1 MPQLKNIFVRGKMN
15 QDLDERLVPKGEYR
29 EGQNILITN
38 SEDSDVGAI
47 ENALGNKLAYD
58 VAESWRSDFNNKN
71 AEVIGAYVDVSNNR
85 IFWFVTTFSGLTG
98 KSIINMDRASVANGD
113 ICKIIMKEGSNAP
126 VVLVNGP
133 FLNFSKNHLITGIN
147 SIDNYLFFTDNY
159 NQPRGIDVDLA
170 KENPSYYNCEEKISV
185 AKVAP
190 YQAPFLTNTSGAGDG
205 TTLLT
210 TNPSDPNGIKSDYLK
225 DRFVRFGYRYKYED
239 NQYSIISPFTQV
251 VFKPL
256 NNGSLAYNANQT
268 NSTTNEAKVS
278 TSVRTVAEKTI
289 VDIMENAYDKITMRI
304 PLPNVDEFATSDPG
318 TTYSNDLKLKSI
330 EIVLKESDGISIKIV
345 DVINIAEKQLETSS
359 PFKSY
364 SITPVSGTT
373 YYRQTIDYIY
383 KSEKPFKTLPER
395 QTIRVSDKIPVRSK
409 SQELVSNRL
418 IYGNL
423 TLGYDLPTDED
434 GRKGINFLLNSQVKG
449 ANETNATTG
458 LLQYNKNAYKYHNI
472 KQRRTYQAGVVLS
485 DRFGRQSPVILSTNT
500 DSELTDTHTVDAV
513 NTNFHEHGPNNSY
526 SWSQSEAGVVGKAL
540 NIEFKD
546 TRLVEAVK
554 AYATDNPNGWFSWKL
569 VVKQTEQDYYNV
581 YGFSPGNS
589 WSTEGTTSTTLSGDV
604 QIISGSIDTTT
615 KGKSWFT
622 LYGDNINKIPRS
634 LNKDTDINR
643 EGVTSSDVKLF
654 PKVVGDAGAISEKSK
669 NVGDIRQEY
678 IDVLSIGSAI
688 DQGLA
693 SQANIKNYFESRL
706 RPYGFLF
713 NSNSNPQVAE
723 LPNLFTELAAPS
735 SAQNVSINPSN
746 SGTFPFGY
754 PHVNNSN
761 LTVFETKPFESK
773 IDIFYET
780 STSGLVND
788 LNLLM
793 NNTTGA
799 PSDIRIDGNTSD
811 SFFESAASGTTIGV
825 LSATPSG
832 GQTIST
838 FQILGISNGTNQN
851 GRFTAVL
858 DSGTWYLKTN
868 DTFLFKNN
876 SEDVF
881 VVTVKAIQG
890 NGTYVTQDITINLT
904 NTAPS
909 ATSVSATVAS
919 TTSNGTFIVYVPA
932 VNGSART
939 TNNDNKSGLS
949 GALSQGLGGN
959 NSGMFTLTQ
968 SPNGRFVLTANN
980 TFNYSSFFGQN
991 LTSKSLTLTVT
1002 DNGGLT
1008 GTATIILNP
1017 STSNGLQGWAHG
1029 GATTACTMFCDN
1041 MSTTYYGIQGSGTG
1055 VPSDQNG
1062 VYTGNIIYIDA
1073 TLQNRL
1079 MAGSSGY
1086 FVDANGA
1093 QFEINNGVIGSGY
1106 QICPQC

>member
-1 MPQLKNIFVRGKMN
+1 MPQLKNIFIKGKMN

-58 VAESWRSDFNNKN
+58 VTEAWRSDFDNKN
-71 AEVIGAYVDVSNNR
+71 GEVIGAYVDVSNNR
-85 IFWFVTTFSGLTG
+85 IFWFVTTFSGSTG
-98 KSIINMDRASVANGD
+98 KSIINMDRAASPN
-113 ICKIIMKEGSNAP
+113 ICKILMKEGSNAP
-126 VVLVNGP
+126 VVLVDGL
-133 FLNFSKNHLITGIN
+133 FLNLSKNHLITGVN

-170 KENPSYYNCEEKISV
+170 KSDSSYYDCEEKISV
-185 AKVAP
+185 AKVSP

-210 TNPSDPNGIKSDYLK
+210 TDPTSASGIKSDYLK

-278 TSVRTVAEKTI
+278 TSVRTVAEKTV

-304 PLPNVDEFATSDPG
+304 PLPNVNEFATSDPG

-345 DVINIAEKQLETSS
+345 DVISIAEKQLETSS

-500 DSELTDTHTVDAV
+500 DSELTDTHTVSAV
-513 NTNFHEHGPNNSY
+513 NTNFHEHGPNSSY
-526 SWSQSEAGVVGKAL
+526 SWSQSENNIIGKAL

-554 AYATDNPNGWFSWKL
+554 TYATNNPNGWFSWKL

-581 YGFSPGNS
+581 YGFTPANS
-589 WSTEGTTSTTLSGDV
+589 WSTESITSTTVGSNTQV
-604 QIISGSIDTTT
+604 VSGSIDTSTQ
-615 KGKSWFT
+615 GKSWFT

-654 PKVVGDAGAISEKSK
+654 PKVVGNSGAASK
-669 NVGDIRQEY
+669 NVGSIRQEY

-693 SQANIKNYFESRL
+693 SQANITDYFESRL

-723 LPNLFTELAAPS
+723 LPNLFTELAAPDAS
-735 SAQNVSINPSN
+735 HNVSVTTTNT
-746 SGTFPFGY
+746 GGFPFGY
-754 PHVNNSN
+754 PTVSNTN

-788 LNLLM
+788 LNLIM

-799 PSDIRIDGNTSD
+799 PSNIRIDNSTTD
-811 SFFESAASGTTIGV
+811 SFPEGAANATTIGV
-825 LSATPSG
+825 LSATPSS

-876 SEDVF
+876 SEDAF

-890 NGTYVTQDITINLT
+890 NGTYVTQDITINVT

-991 LTSKSLTLTVT
+991 LASKSLTLTVT

-1017 STSNGLQGWAHG
+1017 STSNSLQGWAHS
-1029 GATTACTMFCDN
+1029 GATTACTMFCNN

-1055 VPSDQNG
+1055 VPTDQNG
-1062 VYTGNIIYIDA
+1062 VYTGNIIDIDA

-1106 QICPQC
+1106 QICPEC